1 MATRRRSW
9 ALLMAAALSGL
20 ALAGPTGAVEEGLIG
35 VRIGASY
42 REILRRF
49 GHSTGILFS
58 AGGSMMYQTQP
69 SFSAMA
75 GLPTFQAEPTTGQ
88 APVWVLPLR
97 PSALAEEQSEW
108 VYDWRSTKG
117 VALGIIL
124 SGKGADA
131 VVTDVVVAGFPENLK
146 GKPEP
151 VRTEKGIALQST
163 FAEVLEKYGYPPV
176 IEIYAPSA
184 GAAGGQR
191 AAGAAAGTAGGAG
204 GGRRAMRAGGGGGAR
219 GAGGAGRR
227 GGGRRGA
234 AMGRALDATTLAVAA
249 GPRYQLDLTGGE
261 RGGRGMR
268 GGGGGGGARG
278 QGGGGRRGGGGGGR
292 RGGAAG
298 GVRAGGAGGRRAAGG
313 GRGSLP
319 PLGQQALAGTAA
331 ALTATATVNNQAV
344 GFSRDC
350 ILTYE
355 GIAFTL
361 HNLRVVRIHVSE

>member
-1 MATRRRSW
+1 MATRTRTW

-20 ALAGPTGAVEEGLIG
+20 ALAGPTGAVEDGLMG

-42 REILRRF
+42 REILRRL

-69 SFSAMA
+69 SFSATA
-75 GLPTFQAEPTTGQ
+75 GLPAFQAEPTTGQ

-97 PSALAEEQSEW
+97 PSALSEEQSEW
-108 VYDWRSTKG
+108 VYDWRQAKG

-131 VVTDVVVAGFPENLK
+131 VVTDVVVAGFRENLK
-146 GKPEP
+146 GKPQP
-151 VRTEKGIALQST
+151 VRTEKGIVLQST

-176 IEIYAPSA
+176 IEIYTPSA
-184 GAAGGQR
+184 GAAG
-191 AAGAAAGTAGGAG
+191 AAGAAGGAAGGGRAMRAAGSGARGQAG
-204 GGRRAMRAGGGGGAR
+204 GGRRANAGG
-219 GAGGAGRR
+219 GRR
-227 GGGRRGA
+227 GGGRRSA

-261 RGGRGMR
+261 RSGRGR
-268 GGGGGGGARG
+268 SGGD
-278 QGGGGRRGGGGGGR
+278 GGGGRRVGAGGGR
-292 RGGAAG
+292 RGAAGGGRRAGGGG
-298 GVRAGGAGGRRAAGG
+298 GVRAGTGGGRRAAAG

-319 PLGQQALAGTAA
+319 PLGQAALAGTEA
-331 ALTATATVNNQAV
+331 ALTASAIVNNQAV

-355 GIAFTL
+355 GIAFTM
-361 HNLRVVRIHVSE
+361 HDLRVVRIHVSE